1 MSNGSGFSLRRL
13 VALCRKES
21 YQIVRDPSS
30 VIIAF
35 ILPVALLMIYG
46 YGINLDAST
55 IRIGVYA
62 PDASPAATRFI
73 EALGASR
80 YLDTQRMD
88 SQAALDDALRAGSI
102 RGYVVLQSVFGRKL
116 NDASHAAPLSV
127 VTDGAEPNTASFVSS
142 YVQGV
147 WAGWLS
153 REAADRRSPQTAAI
167 DLIPRYWFNPAAI
180 SRNFIV
186 PGSIALI
193 MTIIGAMLT
202 SLVIA
207 REWERGTM
215 EALLSTPVTRAE
227 LLLSKILPYYVLAI
241 VSMALCV
248 VISVNV
254 FAVPFRGSV
263 FLLWAYTSLFLGSA
277 LGTGLLL
284 STVTRNQFNA
294 AQASLNVAFLPA
306 TMLSGFVYEIASMPA
321 PIRAVTYLV
330 PARYF
335 ISALQTLFQAG
346 FIGQILLEDFLF
358 LAASA
363 CFFLGIT
370 ALKTRRRLD

>member
-1 MSNGSGFSLRRL
+1 MSNGAGFSLRRL
-13 VALCRKES
+13 TALCRKES

-55 IRIGVYA
+55 IRIGVYVA
-62 PDASPAATRFI
+62 DASPAATRFVQ
-73 EALGASR
+73 ALGASR
-80 YLDTQRMD
+80 YLDAQRMD

-102 RGYVVLQSVFGRKL
+102 RGYVVLQSDFGRKL
-116 NDASHAAPLSV
+116 NDAGHAAPISV
-127 VTDGAEPNTASFVSS
+127 VADGAEPNTASFVAS

-153 REAADRRSPQTAAI
+153 REVDFGRSPQPAPI

-248 VISVNV
+248 LITVNV

-346 FIGQILLEDFLF
+346 FIGQILIEDFLF

-370 ALKTRRRLD
+370 SLKTRRRLD